1 MIHTI
6 DWQNVPDVITKEQ
19 FYKICHISKS
29 TAAYLLRSGK
39 VPCEYNGKKTRCY
52 KIRKADVQ
60 KFLAERAVLPELYT
74 APKGWQGNDA
84 NNKELPASLA
94 KAMRDF
100 FAMRIKDK
108 ADVLTAQEVAALTG
122 YGRKNHIPLVQRL
135 RIETF
140 YHRYNLPYS
149 QSVLL
154 DFFCSPYF
162 CSVYQKSA
170 WHKAALIE
178 FHQERGK
185 RELAAARK
193 ALLENK
199 VQK

>member
-1 MIHTI
+1 MIHAI
-6 DWQNVPDVITKEQ
+6 DWQTVPDVITKEQ
-19 FYKICHISKS
+19 FYQICHISKS

-74 APKGWQGNDA
+74 APKGWRGNDA
-84 NNKELPASLA
+84 DNRELPASLA

-122 YGRKNHIPLVQRL
+122 YGRKTISRWCRDYGLKHFTIGTTCHIPKV
-135 RIETF
+135 F
-140 YHRYNLPYS
+140 
-149 QSVLL
+149 LL
-154 DFFCSPYF
+154 DFFCSPCF
-162 CSVYQKSA
+162 CSVYPKSA
-170 WHKAALIE
+170 WHKAAWIE

-185 RELAAARK
+185 QELAAARK
-193 ALLENK
+193 ALLENEL
-199 VQK
+199 QK